1 MSIQILVDSTSDYEP
16 HELKIRGLQCV
27 HAGVHFGEETFR
39 DGIDITKEDFFNR
52 LMTDENFPT
61 TSQPPIAEY
70 LDVFEKAKAQGD
82 AVIYIAMSSGL
93 SGSFQGANTAKEM
106 VGYEHIYI
114 VDSLSITASIQILA
128 DYAVQQV
135 RQNKEEDSIV
145 LAQKIYC
152 ELETLKQHIKVFAS
166 LDTLHYLYKGGRL
179 SKFEAKVGT
188 LAQVKPLVSVNS
200 AGNVFVTGKSI
211 GRKKAM
217 QKLLEAFQ
225 KNEIDL
231 RFPITFFY
239 TYQKDNCKALI
250 DTFMQSGVDITGYR
264 LCHVGAAVGTHV
276 GPNAFGFTYVGKEKN
291 TPAKAE

>member
-1 MSIQILVDSTSDYEP
+1 MSIHVVVDSTADYEAY
-16 HELKIRGLQCV
+16 ELKIRGIQCA
-27 HAGVHFGEETFR
+27 HAGIHFGDENFR
-39 DGIDITKEDFFNR
+39 DGIDITKEEFFKR
-52 LMTDENFPT
+52 LIEGEHFPT

-70 LDVFEKAKAQGD
+70 IDIFEKAKAQGD
-82 AVIYIAMSSGL
+82 AVIYIAMSSGF

-114 VDSLSITASIQILA
+114 VDSLSITASIQILS
-128 DYAVQQV
+128 DHAVQRI
-135 RQNKEEDSIV
+135 RQNKDEDSIT
-145 LAQKIYC
+145 LAKKIYH
-152 ELETLKQHIKVFAS
+152 ELEILKQHIRVFAS

-217 QKLLEAFQ
+217 QKLLESFQ

-250 DTFMQSGVDITGYR
+250 DTFVQAGVDITGYR

-291 TPAKAE
+291 T